1 MKQTF
6 LVRPEQNALSLQQI
20 LAQHLSLSN
29 NQAKALLDERGV
41 FINGRRIWMCRHKVH
56 PGDRIELTG
65 PEKTQKNA
73 PTPCTVLFED
83 DDCLVIDKPAGL
95 LANASPDSAEARIQS
110 KIHPSVR
117 AVHRLDR
124 DTSGC
129 LLLAKNNAAETAL
142 IEQFRNHTVKKI
154 YHALVLGSVEKPS
167 GTIRMPLD
175 GQQAVTH
182 YQRLAASPAL
192 SCLHVEIDTGRTHQ
206 IRRHLAS
213 IGNPVAGDKQ
223 YGKQELDDPRLRRI
237 PRQMLH
243 AASLTFTP
251 PSAEK
256 PVTVRAPEPKDFTQI
271 RRLFLPPDRA

>member
-6 LVRPEQNALSLQQI
+6 LIRPEQNDCSLQQI
-20 LAQHLSLSN
+20 LAQQLNLSN
-29 NQAKALLDERGV
+29 NQAKALLDERSV
-41 FINGRRIWMCRHKVH
+41 FINGKRIWMCRHKVR
-56 PGDRIELTG
+56 PGDRIEITVT
-65 PEKTQKNA
+65 EKPKKEA
-73 PTPCTVLFED
+73 PTPCAVLFED

-95 LANASPDSAEARIQS
+95 LANASPNSAEARMQA

-129 LLLAKNNAAETAL
+129 LLLAKNDAAETAL

-154 YHALVLGSVEKPS
+154 YHALVLGKVEKPA
-167 GTIRMPLD
+167 GTLRMPLD

-182 YQRLAASPAL
+182 YQRLAASSSL
-192 SCLHVEIDTGRTHQ
+192 SYLHVEIDTGRTHQ

-223 YGKQELDDPRLRRI
+223 YGKQELEDPRLRRI

-256 PVTVRAPEPKDFTQI
+256 PVTIRAAEPKDFAQI